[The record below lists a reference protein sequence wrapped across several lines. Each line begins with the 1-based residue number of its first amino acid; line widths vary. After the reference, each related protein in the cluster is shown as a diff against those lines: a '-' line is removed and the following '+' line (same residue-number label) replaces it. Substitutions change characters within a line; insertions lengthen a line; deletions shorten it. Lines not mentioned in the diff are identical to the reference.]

1 MYDPDNYFYGYEGCV
16 IIVIC
21 NIIEINFRNYK
32 FVIVYLWDTV
42 LSVGQKIIKLVSNL
56 AIFER
61 DQPKL
66 NRSRLQLIN
75 LLKNPRTK
83 SLCENSPPQNSPGF
97 KIVPVQK
104 IVPNSK

>member
-1 MYDPDNYFYGYEGCV
+1 M
-16 IIVIC
+16 
-21 NIIEINFRNYK
+21 
-32 FVIVYLWDTV
+32 
-42 LSVGQKIIKLVSNL
+42 LSLFDLLTGAFSYL

-104 IVPNSK
+104 KVPNSK